1 MNLFPLFADLAG
13 RAVLLV
19 GGGSVAERKAALLLA
34 AGARI
39 DVVAQDLTPTL
50 AEWTRAGRLRHLA
63 RQFAAEQLDK
73 RWLAIAATDDAT
85 LNALVAA
92 VAQTRHIFVN
102 VVDDAALSTFHV
114 PAIVDRSPLIVAISS
129 GGAAPMLARLAR
141 ERIETLFDRSWGAL
155 ADLLAPAR
163 ARIRARYAQVA
174 PRRRF
179 YERVLRGPVARLVT
193 QGRHA
198 EAQAALS
205 AELDA
210 QEVESSATTGSV
222 VLVGAGPGD
231 PGLLTLNAIR
241 ALNEAD
247 VILHDRLV
255 SDAVLDMARRD
266 AERIDVGKIAGKLHT
281 PQAGINALMVE
292 HARAGKRVVRIK
304 GGDPFIFGRGG
315 EEIEFLRAH
324 GIAYSVVPG
333 ITAAIACAAYAGVP
347 LTHRDHAQVV
357 RFATAH
363 RKRSEGPSNDDV
375 AHGATPS
382 SPPPRAGEG
391 KGRGRAS
398 DALTAGG
405 ETLAIYMGVAEFANV
420 RDRLYDEGVSA
431 GTPFAIIENGTRP
444 EQRVLVGSLAELV
457 ECASAHAV
465 RAPAL
470 LIVGDVA
477 QLAVAQHW
485 FGDPPLQSDNL
496 VVGRRAITK
505 P

>member
-1 MNLFPLFADLAG
+1 MNLFPIFADLAG
-13 RAVLLV
+13 RAVLIV

-34 AGARI
+34 AQARI
-39 DVVAQDLTPTL
+39 DIVAQDLTPTL
-50 AEWTRAGRLRHLA
+50 AEWAKAGRVRHLA
-63 RQFAAEQLDK
+63 RQFAAEQLDH
-73 RWLAIAATDDAT
+73 RWLAIAATDDPA

-92 VAQTRHIFVN
+92 AAKTRHIFVN
-102 VVDDAALSTFHV
+102 VVDDVALSTFHV
-114 PAIVDRSPLIVAISS
+114 PAIVDRSPLIIAISS

-155 ADLLAPAR
+155 ADLLAR
-163 ARIRARYAQVA
+163 ARERIRTRYAHIE

-179 YERVLRGPVARLVT
+179 YERILHGPVARLVT
-193 QGRHA
+193 QGRHV

-210 QEVESSATTGSV
+210 REVESPTGSV

-231 PGLLTLNAIR
+231 PGLLTLHALR

-255 SDAVLDMARRD
+255 SDAVLDLARRD
-266 AERIDVGKIAGKLHT
+266 AERIDVGKIVGKLHT

-315 EEIEFLRAH
+315 EEIEFLREH
-324 GIAYSVVPG
+324 DIAYSVVPG

-363 RKRSEGPSNDDV
+363 RRRSEGPSNNDD

-382 SPPPRAGEG
+382 SPSPRAEKG
-391 KGRGRAS
+391 KGRGQAS

-420 RDRLYDEGVSA
+420 RDRLYDEGTSA

-444 EQRVLVGSLAELV
+444 EQRVLVGTLAELV
-457 ECASAHAV
+457 ECAAAYAV
-465 RAPAL
+465 QAPAL
-470 LIVGDVA
+470 LIVG
-477 QLAVAQHW
+477 AVAELAATQHW
-485 FGDPPLQSDNL
+485 FGNEPLGRSDSL
-496 VVGRRAITK
+496 QRTQATQTE
-505 P
+505 